1 MKITQVETCAVQLTG
16 RDSLIVRVHTDEGLV
31 GLGEAYPVG
40 PNEAVAA
47 TIRDFQ
53 SWIAGR
59 DPRDVTASGTTSTRT
74 RAFRVARSSTPRSA
88 GLSTPLGH
96 RRQGCRRAGISAA
109 RRQVPRPHPR
119 LPELRRRHTGGYR
132 HARRQLVDQYGYT
145 ALKMSPHPPNS
156 SELPWAA
163 VVRGAADR
171 LAAVREAVGPDVDI
185 GLDPHARIFE
195 PMRALEMA
203 AAVQP
208 YRPFFFEEPLRPEN
222 IDALA
227 WLAQKSNVPIATGEM
242 LYTTFGFRELLAKQ
256 AATII
261 QPDICICGGMSEMQK
276 IAALAEAHYVTVAP
290 HNPLGP
296 LATAINVHF
305 AATTHNFLILEYH
318 SDDESPRRD
327 VLVEP
332 MQLRDGYLEL
342 PEGPGWGVELNEA
355 ALSTELRPWHRRS
368 TRSPTA
374 PPPSSSGS
382 GRSGRETWCCSM
394 LRDGSEAAEY
404 SRAARLAVCR
414 PRPTTCPRLCGCT
427 WRPTRNRHGASGTI
441 RPTAACTWN
450 GCSVFPIRSVSS

>member
-1 MKITQVETCAVQLTG
+1 MKITKVETLAAQLTG
-16 RDSLIVRVHTDEGLV
+16 RDSLIVRVHTDAGLV

-47 TIRDFQ
+47 TISDFE

-59 DPRDVTASGTTSTRT
+59 DPRDINGLWYHLYAHSRFPGGSVVNAAISGIEHALWDIAGKAAGVPVYRLLGGKC
-74 RAFRVARSSTPRSA
+74 RDRIRVYQSCSGSTPEA
-88 GLSTPLGH
+88 
-96 RRQGCRRAGISAA
+96 IAA
-109 RRQVPRPHPR
+109 
-119 LPELRRRHTGGYR
+119 
-132 HARRQLVDQYGYT
+132 HARQLVDAYGYT

-156 SELPWAA
+156 DQLPWSA
-163 VVRGAADR
+163 VVRQAGER

-203 AAVQP
+203 EAVRP

-227 WLAQKSNVPIATGEM
+227 WLAQKSDVPIATGEM
-242 LYTTFGFRELLAKQ
+242 LYTSFGFRELLAKQ

-261 QPDICICGGMSEMQK
+261 QPDICVCGGLLEMKK

-327 VLVEP
+327 VLLEP
-332 MQLRDGYLEL
+332 LQLRDGYLEI
-342 PEGPGWGVELNEA
+342 PEEPGWGVELNEA
-355 ALSTELRPWHRRS
+355 SMGSELRSWHRPFS
-368 TRSPTA
+368 TRPDGATA
-374 PPPSSSGS
+374 F
-382 GRSGRETWCCSM
+382 
-394 LRDGSEAAEY
+394 
-404 SRAARLAVCR
+404 
-414 PRPTTCPRLCGCT
+414 
-427 WRPTRNRHGASGTI
+427 I
-441 RPTAACTWN
+441 
-450 GCSVFPIRSVSS
+450 

>member
-1 MKITQVETCAVQLTG
+1 MKITQVETHAAPLTG

-59 DPRDVTASGTTSTRT
+59 DPRDVNGIWYHLYAHSRFPGGSVVNAAISGIEHALWDIAGKAAGVPVYRLLGGKC
-74 RAFRVARSSTPRSA
+74 RDRIRVYQSCGGATPEA
-88 GLSTPLGH
+88 
-96 RRQGCRRAGISAA
+96 IAA
-109 RRQVPRPHPR
+109 
-119 LPELRRRHTGGYR
+119 
-132 HARRQLVDQYGYT
+132 HARQLVDQYGYT

-163 VVRGAADR
+163 VVAGAAER

-227 WLAQKSNVPIATGEM
+227 WLAQKSDVPIATGEM

-261 QPDICICGGMSEMQK
+261 QPDICICGGMSEMKK

-355 ALSTELRPWHRRS
+355 ALSTELRSWNRPFD
-368 TRSPTA
+368 TQPDGATA
-374 PPPSSSGS
+374 F
-382 GRSGRETWCCSM
+382 
-394 LRDGSEAAEY
+394 
-404 SRAARLAVCR
+404 
-414 PRPTTCPRLCGCT
+414 
-427 WRPTRNRHGASGTI
+427 I
-441 RPTAACTWN
+441 
-450 GCSVFPIRSVSS
+450 

>member
-1 MKITQVETCAVQLTG
+1 MKITQVETHAAPLTG

-59 DPRDVTASGTTSTRT
+59 DPRDVNGIWYHLYAHSRFPGGSVVNAAISGIEHALWDIAGKAAGVPVYRLLGGKC
-74 RAFRVARSSTPRSA
+74 RDRIRVYQSCGGATP
-88 GLSTPLGH
+88 
-96 RRQGCRRAGISAA
+96 AA
-109 RRQVPRPHPR
+109 IAA
-119 LPELRRRHTGGYR
+119 
-132 HARRQLVDQYGYT
+132 HARQLVDQYGYT
-145 ALKMSPHPPNS
+145 ALKMSPQPPNS
-156 SELPWAA
+156 EQLPWAA
-163 VVRGAADR
+163 VVRQAGER

-227 WLAQKSNVPIATGEM
+227 WLAQKSDVPIATGEM
-242 LYTTFGFRELLAKQ
+242 LYTSFGFRELLAKQ

-261 QPDICICGGMSEMQK
+261 QPDICVCGGLLEMKK

-318 SDDESPRRD
+318 ADDEAPRRD

-342 PEGPGWGVELNEA
+342 PDGPGWGVELNEA
-355 ALSTELRPWHRRS
+355 ALSTEFRSWHRPFG
-368 TRSPTA
+368 TQP
-374 PPPSSSGS
+374 
-382 GRSGRETWCCSM
+382 
-394 LRDGSEAAEY
+394 DGGAAF
-404 SRAARLAVCR
+404 
-414 PRPTTCPRLCGCT
+414 
-427 WRPTRNRHGASGTI
+427 I
-441 RPTAACTWN
+441 
-450 GCSVFPIRSVSS
+450 